1 MAKRSAN
8 VLDSAG
14 VVAESAMPTF
24 DSLMKAARPLL
35 KEGKKIAR
43 QKARQA
49 QKVAKAESRAAAKTV
64 ARTVTPED
72 KGNKVKKLL
81 LLGGLVA
88 IVSVIARRFMGDSSK
103 GSWQPA
109 YTPAPAPSP
118 RPTPPPT
125 AEVEV
130 EPEPDDAGGGD
141 PLEAIADEAA
151 EPHADSTP
159 DDPIEV
165 VEIEEQPDVS
175 ELPKPDPLSD
185 PLPADQLSD
194 PLSDPL
200 PEEAAAEGAVSESE
214 TPKKGKKPAKPAE

>member
-14 VVAESAMPTF
+14 VAAESAIPTF

-43 QKARQA
+43 QKAKQA
-49 QKVAKAESRAAAKTV
+49 QKVAKAESRAAAKTAV
-64 ARTVTPED
+64 RTVTPED

-118 RPTPPPT
+118 QPTP
-125 AEVEV
+125 
-130 EPEPDDAGGGD
+130 EPEPDDVGGSSPD
-141 PLEAIADEAA
+141 EAIADEAA

-159 DDPIEV
+159 DNPVEV

-185 PLPADQLSD
+185 PLPTDQLSD
-194 PLSDPL
+194 PLTDPL
-200 PEEAAAEGAVSESE
+200 PEESAAAEAVEETE
-214 TPKKGKKPAKPAE
+214 TPKKAKKSARPAE